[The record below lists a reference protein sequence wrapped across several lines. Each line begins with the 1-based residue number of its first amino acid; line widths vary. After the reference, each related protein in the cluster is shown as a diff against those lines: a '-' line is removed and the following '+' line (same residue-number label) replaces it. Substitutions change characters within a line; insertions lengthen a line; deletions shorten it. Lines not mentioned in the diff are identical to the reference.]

1 MRRDGDHDDGQKR
14 ALVLDLVNDIDT
26 MSQCHDIVHDIVLTV
41 CKLTC
46 TQFTALVAAEL

>member
-26 MSQCHDIVHDIVLTV
+26 AYNVAMS
-41 CKLTC
+41 
-46 TQFTALVAAEL
+46 